1 MHLFPPLLIAALRAW
16 RAVALAVVLGAL
28 ARPVLADIAALPG
41 DRLPTLEEITRAV
54 SINKAIRLRLAP
66 HIAKI
71 ARKNRLD
78 QALLHAVITV
88 ESAYNPNARSRAGAM
103 GLMQLMPGTAAG
115 LGVTNPYDPIANVS
129 GGARYLRLLIGRF
142 GTINLALAA
151 YNSGEGRVL
160 QGRRTI
166 PPILETRKY
175 VVSVIHFYMRY
186 KKEGY

>member
-1 MHLFPPLLIAALRAW
+1 MRSRAALLLIIGL
-16 RAVALAVVLGAL
+16 
-28 ARPVLADIAALPG
+28 VLAATPVCAELATLPT

-54 SINKAIRLRLAP
+54 NINKAIRLRLAP

-71 ARKNRLD
+71 ARKNHLD

-115 LGVTNPYDPIANVS
+115 FGVTNPYDPIANVN
-129 GGARYLRLLIGRF
+129 GGARYLRLLMGRF

-160 QGRRTI
+160 RGRRTI

-186 KKEGY
+186 KKDGY